1 MSRAAFLGPAAAFLA
16 LAGSVALTGPLPGDA
31 WLRDLILAHVSPPV
45 VAVMH
50 WINLVGNWR
59 VLVPAAPL
67 LLLFPRTRR
76 HWWIWLLVLIVAPSL
91 ESLLKPLIG
100 RPRPESPAF
109 GFPSGHATAAAAYM
123 AALAWG
129 AGDLRP
135 LARRAL
141 RALAAVLI
149 LLVGLARVVLRAHWP
164 SDVLGGIALGL
175 ACAGAAVL
183 ISASIDRSRAGSASP
198 TPPSRAAPSRTP
210 PPSG

>member
-1 MSRAAFLGPAAAFLA
+1 VTQVAFLSPAVAFLA
-16 LAGSVALTGPLPGDA
+16 LAGVALLAGVPPGDA
-31 WLRDLILAHVSPPV
+31 WLRDLILAHASPPLT
-45 VAVMH
+45 AVMH
-50 WINLVGNWR
+50 WINLAGNWR

-100 RPRPESPAF
+100 RPRPESPTF

-135 LARRAL
+135 RARRAL

-198 TPPSRAAPSRTP
+198 APPSRAAPSRP
-210 PPSG
+210 PPAPG

>member
-1 MSRAAFLGPAAAFLA
+1 VSRAAFLGAAVAFLA
-16 LAGSVALTGPLPGDA
+16 LASGVALTGPLPGDA
-31 WLRDLILAHVSPPV
+31 GLRDLILAHASPPLT
-45 VAVMH
+45 AVMH
-50 WINLVGNWR
+50 WINLAGNWR

-109 GFPSGHATAAAAYM
+109 GFPSGHATAAAAYL

-164 SDVLGGIALGL
+164 SDALGGIALGL

-183 ISASIDRSRAGSASP
+183 ISSSIDRSRAGPASP
-198 TPPSRAAPSRTP
+198 APPSRAAPSRTP
-210 PPSG
+210 PAPG